1 MASVEMDAELE
12 MYRDL
17 IEMPDHYEEGFNFKT
32 IIGAFF
38 VGFVMMPGSI
48 YLSLVVG
55 QTIGPAAEWTTI
67 ILFTEIARRSLTTLS
82 KQEIYILFYMAAG
95 LSSVGA
101 FSGPIWNQYLVQSDA
116 ARGFGIAD
124 EIPRWVVPARNSP
137 GILERNLLSTDW
149 WWPWP
154 SAMMVLLIGQILS
167 RANWFGAGYALFRVT
182 SDFERLPFP
191 FAPIQAQGVLA
202 LAEASSK
209 TETWRWRTFSVGA
222 MIGLVFGSLYVGIP
236 AITGTIM
243 NKPLQL
249 IPIPFIDL
257 TRNTETFLPATPTG
271 IATDLGN
278 VIWGFVV
285 PWWACVGS
293 MLMSVATFVLN
304 PMLYN
309 HKILT
314 DWQPGFDTIQT
325 SFANNRNFYLSFGIG
340 VNFAIAIIGFINI
353 YRGIRKQRADRLRDP
368 SLAGT
373 WTAPAGRGDF
383 HIGIAILLFLVST
396 MGYIWLC
403 TQLVPRFPWWWFVFF
418 GFVYTPIQSYI
429 DARMQG
435 MTGQWAGLPMIKEAV
450 IFSSRYRGVDIWFA
464 PIPNFEHGSRAQ
476 YFRVVELTGTRITS
490 VIKVELLM
498 LPIVTIC
505 SLLFWQFLWRLAPI
519 PSVAY
524 PFAQKMW
531 PLQALGQSIWVSS
544 TSERSQLFWQAIKWK
559 LIVGS
564 FSGTLIAYFVLGG
577 LRMPTLLI
585 YGVLRGLGTM
595 PHWTI
600 PQFAGAL
607 ASRYFFEKR
616 VGTKRWKQYATV
628 LSAGYA
634 CGTGL
639 VGMGSVAIAMVQ
651 KSVSQS
657 PY

>member
-17 IEMPDHYEEGFNFKT
+17 IDMPERYEEGFNFKT

-48 YLSLVVG
+48 YLSLVIG
-55 QTIGPAAEWTTI
+55 QTLGAAAEWTTI
-67 ILFTEIARRSLTTLS
+67 ILFTEIARRSLTTLT

-101 FSGPIWNQYLVQSDA
+101 ISGPVWSQYLLQSEA

-124 EIPRWVVPARNSP
+124 EIPRWVAPPRNSP
-137 GILERNLLSTDW
+137 GIIERNLLGVDW

-154 SAMMVLLIGQILS
+154 SAMMVLLLGQILS
-167 RANWFGAGYALFRVT
+167 RASWFGAGYALFRVT

-191 FAPIQAQGVLA
+191 FAPISAQGVLA

-236 AITGTIM
+236 SITGAVM

-257 TRNTETFLPATPTG
+257 TRNTESFLPATPTG
-271 IATDLGN
+271 IATELGN
-278 VIWGFVV
+278 VIWGFVI
-285 PWWACVGS
+285 PWWAMVGAIV
-293 MLMSVATFVLN
+293 MTFATFVIN
-304 PMLYN
+304 PILYH

-325 SFANNRNFYLSFGIG
+325 SFANSRNFYLSLSIG
-340 VNFAIAIIGFINI
+340 VSFAVAAIGFINV
-353 YRGIRKQRADRLRDP
+353 YRGIRQQRAERRRDP
-368 SLAGT
+368 SAVGT
-373 WTAPAGRGDF
+373 WRPPAGRGDF
-383 HIGIAILLFLVST
+383 HIGIAVGLFVVST
-396 MGYIWLC
+396 IGYIWLC
-403 TQLVPRFPWWWFVFF
+403 KALVPHFPWWWFIFF
-418 GFVYTPIQSYI
+418 GFIFTPIQSYI
-429 DARMQG
+429 DARMHG
-435 MTGQWAGLPMIKEAV
+435 MTGQWAGIPYIKEAI
-450 IFSSRYRGVDIWFA
+450 IFSSRYKGIDIWFA
-464 PIPNFEHGSRAQ
+464 PIPNFDHGARAQ
-476 YFRVVELTGTRITS
+476 WFRVVELTGTRITS

-498 LPIVTIC
+498 LPIVTLC

-524 PFAQKMW
+524 PYAQKMW
-531 PLQALGQSIWVSS
+531 PLQALNQCIWYSS

-559 LIVGS
+559 IILGGFVGAM
-564 FSGTLIAYFVLGG
+564 GAYFALMG
-577 LRMPTLLI
+577 LRMPTLLV
-585 YGVLRGLGTM
+585 YGVVRGLGQL
-595 PHWTI
+595 PHWVI
-600 PQFAGAL
+600 PRFVGAV

-616 VGTKRWKQYATV
+616 IGTRRWKQYATV

-639 VGMGSVAIAMVQ
+639 IGMGSVAIAMVQ
-651 KSVSQS
+651 KSVSQL